1 MNQAFQKYAFNCK
14 AKETKQ
20 NYEAIVKRKKPDFSK
35 IFNFSETKL
44 NWQKNIEK
52 KYSYQ
57 QTFRMFHFN
66 IK

>member
-44 NWQKNIEK
+44 N
-52 KYSYQ
+52 
-57 QTFRMFHFN
+57 
-66 IK
+66 